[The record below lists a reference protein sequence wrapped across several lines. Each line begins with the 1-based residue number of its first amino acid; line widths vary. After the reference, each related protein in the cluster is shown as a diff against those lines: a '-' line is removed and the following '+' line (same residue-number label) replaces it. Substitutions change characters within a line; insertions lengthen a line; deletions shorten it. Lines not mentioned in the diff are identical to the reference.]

1 MVTLEGAGPIP
12 PVVVRQ
18 HDDGHV
24 EILEAPQVAEFA
36 LELLAKP
43 GLPVFVDLAGNLS
56 LAGQA
61 IYRPL
66 RFRQDLVGR
75 VTLICQKVG

>member
-1 MVTLEGAGPIP
+1 MVMLEVAGPIP

-24 EILEAPQVAEFA
+24 EILEAPQVAEFSP
-36 LELLAKP
+36 ELLADRR
-43 GLPVFVDLAGNLS
+43 LPIFVDEAGNLS
-56 LAGQA
+56 LGGQVV
-61 IYRPL
+61 YRPL